1 MGRCA
6 NCSKRLGFM
15 FGKWRK
21 LGAAKYC
28 LPCAPGAMNRRRES
42 TIQRIHEGSPPRT
55 IFTVPV
61 LSRDPDY
68 PSNSRR
74 FTGLLMFTDKGVIFA
89 QYGEW
94 KKADSGA
101 GILFVLFGMVVAVL
115 GVVVAGWAENKR
127 RKAALQYVPSTSS
140 QGGEDAVTLED
151 AVQVFYF
158 PLESI
163 SKMKGRSVDCTVKA
177 DKKTSRFLWHGGKKA
192 VRPHRHLL
200 DAYVRA
206 ANAEQDVLWACQQ
219 VQGM

>member
-21 LGAAKYC
+21 LGAVKYC
-28 LPCAPGAMNRRRES
+28 LPCAPEATIRRRQS
-42 TIQRIHEGSPPRT
+42 TIERIHEGSPPRP

-101 GILFVLFGMVVAVL
+101 GILFGVL
-115 GVVVAGWAENKR
+115 GMLVAGLAENKR

-163 SKMKGRSVDCTVKA
+163 SKMKGRSVDCTVKI

-192 VRPHRHLL
+192 IRPHRHLL
-200 DAYVRA
+200 DAYVTA
-206 ANAEQDVLWACQQ
+206 VNAEQDVLWACQQ
-219 VQGM
+219 VQGI